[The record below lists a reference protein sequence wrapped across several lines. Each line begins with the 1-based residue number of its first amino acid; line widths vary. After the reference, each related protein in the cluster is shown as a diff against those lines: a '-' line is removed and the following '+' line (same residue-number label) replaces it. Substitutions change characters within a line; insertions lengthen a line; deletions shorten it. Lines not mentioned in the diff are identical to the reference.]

1 MSGKVAKTVASKSA
15 SVKTPKSSQK
25 KLPKNSEVKLLAK
38 AVGYL
43 RVSTGEQELE
53 KNKAD
58 ILRLANDLDLGRVR
72 FVEEKISGK
81 ISWRKRKVAEILDD
95 LTKGDALIVS
105 ELSRLGRSMLECME
119 ILSLALT
126 KGVSVY
132 SVKGNWKL
140 DNSIQSKIVAMAFS
154 MAAEIERDLI
164 SQRTKEAL
172 RYKKEQG
179 IKLGRPK
186 GPGKSKLDQYR
197 PEIEA
202 LLANG
207 STQKFIANR
216 YGATEATVSNWVKKN
231 NFRTPKQN

>member
-1 MSGKVAKTVASKSA
+1 MNQTKTIA
-15 SVKTPKSSQK
+15 
-25 KLPKNSEVKLLAK
+25 
-38 AVGYL
+38 YL
-43 RVSTGEQELE
+43 RVSTTDQDLQ

-58 ILRLANDLDLGRVR
+58 ILHLANEKGLGKVHWVEETVSGRV
-72 FVEEKISGK
+72 
-81 ISWRKRKVAEILDD
+81 SWKKRKTAEIIDEL
-95 LTKGDALIVS
+95 GDGDILIVS

-119 ILSLALT
+119 ILSIASE
-126 KGVSVY
+126 KGIHIY
-132 SVKGNWKL
+132 AVKGNWQL
-140 DNSIQSKIVAMAFS
+140 DDSIQSKIIAMAFS

-172 RYKKEQG
+172 AARRRAGKP
-179 IKLGRPK
+179 LGRPR

-216 YGATEATVSNWVKKN
+216 YGTTEANLSRWLKIHGL
-231 NFRTPKQN
+231 RRR